1 MAKKHVIKYWAR
13 LLQKGTFKES
23 EVPEDIR
30 AEVVATSLSLPPRES
45 IFDDT
50 KPVVEEDAES
60 TNTSEPTE
68 E

>member
-23 EVPEDIR
+23 EIPEDIR
-30 AEVVATSLSLPPRES
+30 AEVVAMSLSLPPRES
-45 IFDDT
+45 MFSPAEP
-50 KPVVEEDAES
+50 KEEDVES
-60 TNTSEPTE
+60 TNTGESVE